1 MMIEGKVR
9 LLLLEFMSQLKSTPE
24 PWTFKR
30 AHVNDFSESRD
41 VGSWEDHDWSEWTS
55 MIRAT

>member
-41 VGSWEDHDWSEWTS
+41 VGS
-55 MIRAT
+55 